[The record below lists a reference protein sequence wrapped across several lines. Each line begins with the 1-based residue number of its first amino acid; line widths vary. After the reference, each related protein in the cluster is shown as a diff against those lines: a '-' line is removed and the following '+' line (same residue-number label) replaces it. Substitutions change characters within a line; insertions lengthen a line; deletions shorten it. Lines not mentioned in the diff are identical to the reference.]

1 MNKLYFA
8 LITTLALV
16 LTSCSSKSYIF
27 VGTYTKEDKSGIHTY
42 QFNESSGE
50 LQHLSN
56 TENIA
61 DPSYLAFSKNR
72 KYIYSVNEASGNG
85 GISAFSLHAKTGNL
99 QLLNQQTT
107 PNSLAPCYISV
118 DRTGRFAAV
127 ANYVSGNFCIYPL
140 NTDGTVNA
148 AIQTIPL
155 IREGT
160 EKSHAHQTIF
170 SDDNRYLF
178 VVDLGTDKL
187 YQFNF
192 NTVSTELVMAHPK
205 IYTVPTGYGPRHL
218 TISPDNKHLY
228 LLNEWQGNIFVY
240 TIQNDTLSFVQ
251 EIVSTDIVNPDNKNK
266 GSAAIKISPDGKF
279 LYASNRGITNNIAI
293 FRIENNGTLSRV
305 GEQKT
310 DNHPRDFIITKSG
323 KYVLVAARDNNSIKT
338 YLRDKQTGLL
348 TYTGV
353 ETKLS
358 MPVMLL
364 EY

>member
-8 LITTLALV
+8 LIIAFALA
-16 LTSCSSKSYIF
+16 LTSCSSNTYIF
-27 VGTYTKEDKSGIHTY
+27 VGTYTKKDKSGIHTY
-42 QFNESSGE
+42 QFNELSGE

-56 TENIA
+56 TDEIV
-61 DPSYLAFSKNR
+61 DPSYLAFSKN
-72 KYIYSVNEASGNG
+72 KKNIYSVNEDSKNG
-85 GISAFSLHAKTGNL
+85 GISAFYINAKTGKL

-127 ANYVSGNFCIYPL
+127 ANYVSGNFCIYPI
-140 NTDGTVNA
+140 NTDGSVNA

-170 SDDNRYLF
+170 SADNKYLF

-192 NTVSTELVMAHPK
+192 NAVSTEPIMADPK
-205 IYTVPTGYGPRHL
+205 IYTVPSGYGPRHL
-218 TISPDNKHLY
+218 IIHPNNKHLY

-240 TIQNDTLSFVQ
+240 NIHNDTLSFVE

-279 LYASNRGITNNIAI
+279 LYTSNRGITNNIAI
-293 FRIENNGTLSRV
+293 FRIEDNGKLTRV

-348 TYTGV
+348 TYTGL
-353 ETKLS
+353 ETKLL